1 MTSDLLIIGGGFA
14 ACSAFAWLAEFAP
27 SNLKITLLAGLNG
40 PNGGL
45 AYGGNDPIHL
55 LNAQHANMGLLEA
68 EPDAFSVYLAA
79 KTSQKDVPRFVS
91 RSCYGDFLQEQW
103 QISFRKMTR
112 KGVQVSVHHRD
123 AVEILSLTADEITIL
138 DDQRHSYTANGLLI
152 CEGPK
157 LAQYSNQSHPRLI
170 SPAWP
175 NGLEKLQQASG
186 HVVIVGTGLS
196 GIDAVLSALDQ
207 SQINLITMVSGNG
220 CLPKAH
226 NIEPQVLADVRFSG
240 SPLDVFRALRS
251 AAKTMPWQS
260 VMDALRHQSN
270 DLWSRWSVLERRN
283 AMRIFSNIWTAH
295 RNRLP
300 PEIMTRIDQAQG
312 SRRLIIIKG
321 RASVEADKVIGMSI
335 RLLPSETIVK
345 PDWLVDARGF
355 VRIDASSNTVCGR
368 ALAAGHLT
376 LADMGY
382 GVRADKH
389 HRATPLDVAPIHVV
403 GAARMG
409 DLIETTGAPEVHLHV
424 RQSLEGLFS

>member
-68 EPDAFSVYLAA
+68 EPYGFSHYLAA
-79 KTSQKDVPRFVS
+79 NTLQKDIPRFAS

-103 QISFRKMTR
+103 QISFRKLTS
-112 KGVQVSVHHRD
+112 KGIEVIVHHRD
-123 AVEILSLTADEITIL
+123 AVQISSLTTNDITIL
-138 DDQRHSYTANGLLI
+138 DDQKNSHTANGLLI
-152 CEGPK
+152 CEGPT
-157 LAQYSNQSHPRLI
+157 LAQYSSCSHPKLI

-196 GIDAVLSALDQ
+196 GIDAALSALDQ
-207 SQINLITMVSGNG
+207 AQINLVTMVSGDG
-220 CLPKAH
+220 RLPKAH
-226 NIEPQVLADVRFSG
+226 NIDLQIVSDVRFSG

-283 AMRIFSNIWTAH
+283 AMRLLSDVWAAH

-300 PEIMTRIDQAQG
+300 PEIMTRIDQAQDSG
-312 SRRLIIIKG
+312 RLVILKG
-321 RASVEADKVIGMSI
+321 RASVEADKDTGPVL

-382 GVRADKH
+382 GVRANKH

-409 DLIETTGAPEVHLHV
+409 DFIETTGAPEVRLHV
-424 RQSLEGLFS
+424 RQSLEALFS